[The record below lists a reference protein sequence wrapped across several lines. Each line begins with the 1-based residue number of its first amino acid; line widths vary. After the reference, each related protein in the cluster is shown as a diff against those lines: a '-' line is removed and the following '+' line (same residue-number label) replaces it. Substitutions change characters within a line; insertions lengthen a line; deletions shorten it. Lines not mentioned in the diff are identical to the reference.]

1 MSPLRR
7 PRPEHVLVTGGAG
20 YIGSVLVGALLSRG
34 RWVTVVDA
42 LYFGGESLVG
52 WLPVPRF
59 HFVRGDVAR
68 LGTVEEAGRQAKER
82 GAPPVEAI
90 VHLAAIAGE
99 PAARA
104 AGRETV
110 WRQNVEAVARV
121 FGAAEALGARQFV
134 LASTS
139 SVYGITPIGVR
150 VAEDG
155 PLNPLSLYA
164 ESKLAAERALEVA
177 ARESS
182 VSPLVFR
189 FATAFG
195 LSPRMRF
202 DLLLN
207 QLVRQ
212 AFEEGHLEIFSGDH
226 FRTFVHVRDL
236 AEGILAGLAS
246 PDRRTRGQVFNL
258 GSEAGTCTKD
268 QLAER
273 IREALPET
281 QVRRSDRPAGGDER
295 DLRLSFDKMREVL
308 GFRPKVSLTDG
319 IAELLGLLRSGLIR
333 DTGSDRYRNANPMA
347 A

>member
-1 MSPLRR
+1 VS
-7 PRPEHVLVTGGAG
+7 
-20 YIGSVLVGALLSRG
+20 
-34 RWVTVVDA
+34 VVDA
-42 LYFGGESLVG
+42 LLFGGESLVG
-52 WLPVPRF
+52 WLPMPRF
-59 HFVRGDVAR
+59 HFVHGDVTR
-68 LGTVEEAGRQAKER
+68 PGTVEGAGRQAGER
-82 GAPPVEAI
+82 GAPPVAAV

-99 PAARA
+99 PAAKA

-110 WRQNVEAVARV
+110 CRQNVEAVPLV
-121 FGAAEALGARQFV
+121 FGAAEALGAQRFV

-139 SVYGITPIGVR
+139 SVYGITPSGVK

-164 ESKLAAERALEVA
+164 ESKVAAERSLDTA
-177 ARESS
+177 ARGSS

-195 LSPRMRF
+195 ISPRMRF

-207 QLVRQ
+207 QLVLQ
-212 AFEEGHLEIFSGDH
+212 AFEERRLEIFSGGH

-236 AEGILAGLAS
+236 ADGIIAGLSS
-246 PDRRTRGQVFNL
+246 PDRLTRGQVFNL

-268 QLAER
+268 QLADR

-281 QVRRSDRPAGGDER
+281 RVRRSERPAGGDER
-295 DLRLSFDKMREVL
+295 DLQLSFDKMSKAL
-308 GFRPKVSLTDG
+308 GFRPEVSLAEG

-333 DTGSDRYRNANPMA
+333 DAGSDRYRNANPVTA
-347 A
+347 

>member
-1 MSPLRR
+1 
-7 PRPEHVLVTGGAG
+7 
-20 YIGSVLVGALLSRG
+20 LLSQG
-34 RWVTVVDA
+34 YWVSVVDA
-42 LYFGGESLVG
+42 LFFGGESLVG
-52 WLPVPRF
+52 WLPMPRF
-59 HFVRGDVAR
+59 HFVRGDVTR
-68 LGTVEEAGRQAKER
+68 PGTVEEAGRQARER
-82 GAPPVEAI
+82 GAPPVEAV

-99 PAARA
+99 PAAKV

-110 WRQNVEAVARV
+110 WRQNVDAVPLV
-121 FGAAEALGARQFV
+121 FGAAEALDAMRFV

-139 SVYGITPIGVR
+139 SVYGITPSGVQ

-164 ESKLAAERALEVA
+164 ESKLAAERALEGA
-177 ARESS
+177 ARGSS

-195 LSPRMRF
+195 ISPRMRF

-212 AFEEGHLEIFSGDH
+212 AFEERRLEIFSGDH
-226 FRTFVHVRDL
+226 YRTFVHVRDL
-236 AEGILAGLAS
+236 ADGILAGLSS
-246 PDRRTRGQVFNL
+246 PDRLTRGQVFNL

-268 QLAER
+268 QLADR

-281 QVRRSDRPAGGDER
+281 EVRRSDHPAGGDER
-295 DLRLSFDKMREVL
+295 DLQLSFDKAWEVL
-308 GFRPKVSLTDG
+308 RFRPKVSLAEG
-319 IAELLGLLRSGLIR
+319 IAEIVGLLRSGLIR
-333 DTGSDRYRNANPMA
+333 DTRSDRYRNANPVA